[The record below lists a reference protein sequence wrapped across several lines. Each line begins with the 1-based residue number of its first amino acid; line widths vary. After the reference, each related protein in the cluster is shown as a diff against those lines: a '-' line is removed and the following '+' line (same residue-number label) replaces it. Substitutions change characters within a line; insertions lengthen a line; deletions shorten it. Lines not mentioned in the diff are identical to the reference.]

1 MSKHIWYSG
10 ATDIT
15 GKALAEAL
23 NLTGIKTKP
32 ANIAKGDII
41 LGWGTKT
48 KDKVNLGT
56 ATVLNHPDKIRD
68 NRNKLKSLKTMYANA
83 NLKAS
88 IATFCTAGDVS
99 GQLNDKRMKLPLV
112 GRTKFHQGGKGFWLC
127 LTKQHVDKAI
137 ADGAQYFQSYIDI
150 KDEYRLHVAF
160 GSVIYAAKKV
170 ENANE
175 AGWIAQRKEKILD
188 YAKKNNVDMNDATLD
203 YVLKRM
209 VKEAILPDRIV
220 RSNRRGWKFSG
231 IQLNN
236 LIIALKNAA
245 VKSVEVVGL
254 DFGAV
259 DCAISADGLPYI
271 IEINSGPGLQGTA
284 LQKYIDA
291 FSAKIAAIGQPP
303 KQKLIP
309 KAVAAVGKVV
319 KNAVGA
325 DGAVNKADNPI
336 MDMGKAPAIEGG
348 MALLMRNV
356 NTDEEAQA
364 VIAALLA
371 NQRRG

>member
-23 NLTGIKTKP
+23 NLTGTKTKP
-32 ANIAKGDII
+32 ANISQGDII

-48 KDKVNLGT
+48 KDNINLGM

-99 GQLNDKRMKLPLV
+99 GQLDNKRMKLPLV

-127 LTKQHVDKAI
+127 LTKQHVSKAI

-150 KDEYRLHVAF
+150 KDEYRLHIAF
-160 GSVIYAAKKV
+160 GSVIYAVKKI

-188 YAKKNNVDMNDATLD
+188 YAKKNNVNMNDATLD
-203 YVLKRM
+203 YVLKRL
-209 VKEAILPDRIV
+209 VKEAVLPDRIV
-220 RSNRRGWKFSG
+220 RSNKRGWKFSS
-231 IQLNN
+231 IRLNN
-236 LIIALKNAA
+236 LIVALKNAA

-291 FSAKIAAIGQPP
+291 FSAKIAAIHQPP

-309 KAVAAVGKVV
+309 KAVAAVGNVV

-325 DGAVNKADNPI
+325 AGVV
-336 MDMGKAPAIEGG
+336 DMQAKDAPAIDAG

-356 NTDEEAQA
+356 KTNEEAEA
-364 VIAALLA
+364 VIAALLVDR
-371 NQRRG
+371 RRG